1 MELTACHVTG
11 RDVTSTDRRKR
22 SLHLRD
28 VYQEGQVSCLG
39 LRGAPIL
46 ETSRNKVLAS
56 KRMRDGKKRYYIKW
70 EDYDESE
77 NSWVREEN
85 LKCPELLAE
94 YEDEKKK
101 QHF

>member
-11 RDVTSTDRRKR
+11 GDVTSTDRRKR

-46 ETSRNKVLAS
+46 ETSRNKVILNLETKHWQQKVATIHERPS
-56 KRMRDGKKRYYIKW
+56 QVQIKP
-70 EDYDESE
+70 S
-77 NSWVREEN
+77 RE
-85 LKCPELLAE
+85 
-94 YEDEKKK
+94 
-101 QHF
+101 Q